1 MTEEEAD
8 QDQKIIRKRKATDTE
23 VKAVK
28 VDTTKRRVL
37 FIIKLRKKEAQI
49 KKKQKKQQEETL

>member
-1 MTEEEAD
+1 
-8 QDQKIIRKRKATDTE
+8 

-37 FIIKLRKKEAQI
+37 FLIKFRKKEAQI
-49 KKKQKKQQEETL
+49 KKEQEEQQEETL